1 MSKEI
6 NEELLKEM
14 ITAFSNSFDKY
25 EFYEEFLFNGEEIMN
40 SVFRDFISS
49 TEGSSCCADKSG
61 FITRRIKRAIKER
74 KNLPLIETYQE
85 YKNNGGDLGGINESN
100 TDLNQ
105 ICYWCPKNIKDTDSA
120 IDLYFNLL
128 NVPSYVERQV
138 KQKDQQIHDLQE
150 QLKNSITP
158 KFSLKQ
164 KVWFIL
170 RNGKDRDVFSGTI
183 TLITLSSYY
192 KPPKLVY
199 TILLVDNDINLAE
212 DELFATRE
220 EAQKRLA
227 ELEGKWKSI
236 IS

>member
-1 MSKEI
+1 MKIYVDEI
-6 NEELLKEM
+6 PKSCYECEFCGKLKPPAKQPEIECMHCNLMKKLNIVSEFCPLHSTAELETETKALK
-14 ITAFSNSFDKY
+14 
-25 EFYEEFLFNGEEIMN
+25 
-40 SVFRDFISS
+40 
-49 TEGSSCCADKSG
+49 
-61 FITRRIKRAIKER
+61 
-74 KNLPLIETYQE
+74 
-85 YKNNGGDLGGINESN
+85 
-100 TDLNQ
+100 
-105 ICYWCPKNIKDTDSA
+105 
-120 IDLYFNLL
+120 
-128 NVPSYVERQV
+128 
-138 KQKDQQIHDLQE
+138 E

-170 RNGKDRDVFSGTI
+170 RDGKDRDVFSGTI

-227 ELEGKWKSI
+227 ELEGK
-236 IS
+236 